1 MTNWKLRLAE
11 PLLLG
16 AALALALFLVASQTA
31 ANDWV
36 QPAFVVPF
44 LGAALLSGNMH
55 SPASWLIGALLVLQC
70 YLVVLFAGWVL
81 GRYRSRSPK
90 A

>member
-1 MTNWKLRLAE
+1 MRSWKRRFFE

-16 AALALALFLVASQTA
+16 SALALALFLIASQTM

-36 QPAFVVPF
+36 QPAFYIPY
-44 LGAALLSGNMH
+44 LGAALLSGNVH
-55 SPASWLIGALLVLQC
+55 SLASWLIGALLVLQC

-81 GRYRSRSPK
+81 GRYRSRSSK